1 MRPKERRETGEH
13 DLFRSRL
20 DQIIDLDH
28 ALVKLAKA
36 IDWRFLEEKFGA
48 AYTDRPGHPPLPTRL
63 MAGLA
68 ILKHSYD
75 LSDEALCDR
84 WVENPYFQYFCG
96 EEFFQHRLVFD
107 RSSLTRWRQRM
118 GEQKLLALIQ
128 ESLAT
133 AARTGAIKPSDLC
146 RVVVD
151 TTVQEKAVMFPTDAR
166 LINRARERL
175 VRQAKQCGVRLRQSY
190 RRVGKLA
197 LIKHQRYAHAK
208 QFKRANRALRKLRT
222 YLGRVIRDIRRNT
235 AGNEQ
240 MHGAFLR
247 PLYLAER
254 VLSQDRRQR
263 GRKVYSLHA
272 PEVECI
278 GKGKAH
284 RPYEFGVKVSVAT
297 PVKHS
302 AGGQFVTHVAALP
315 GNPYDGHTL
324 AKVIPAIEALVG
336 NVLDRIVAD
345 AGYRGHNAPPDYKFK
360 VYTAGQKRRVT
371 EQVKRDFKRRAA
383 IEPVIG
389 HLKDDHRMGRNY
401 LAHSSGDAI
410 NAVLAAAA
418 YNFRRLIAWLR
429 LLLLQI
435 LLVFS
440 PVVQLRSARNR
451 RSSRTTKQSS
461 LRNKPPWIASSL
473 CSSQ

>member
-1 MRPKERRETGEH
+1 MRPKERHETGEH

-20 DQIIDLDH
+20 DQIIDLEH
-28 ALVKLAKA
+28 ALVKLARA
-36 IDWRFLEEKFGA
+36 IDWRFLEEKFGT
-48 AYTDRPGHPPLPTRL
+48 AYSDKPGHPPLPTRL

-75 LSDEALCDR
+75 LSDEALCER

-118 GEQKLLALIQ
+118 GEQKLVALIQ

-175 VRQAKQCGVRLRQSY
+175 VRQAQQCGVRLRQSY

-235 AGNEQ
+235 VGNER
-240 MHGAFLR
+240 MHDAFLR

-254 VLSQDRRQR
+254 VLLQDRRQR

-371 EQVKRDFKRRAA
+371 EQIKRDFKRRAA

-429 LLLLQI
+429 LLLLRI
-435 LLVFS
+435 LLFFS
-440 PVVQLRSARNR
+440 PVVQLRSA
-451 RSSRTTKQSS
+451 
-461 LRNKPPWIASSL
+461 
-473 CSSQ
+473 